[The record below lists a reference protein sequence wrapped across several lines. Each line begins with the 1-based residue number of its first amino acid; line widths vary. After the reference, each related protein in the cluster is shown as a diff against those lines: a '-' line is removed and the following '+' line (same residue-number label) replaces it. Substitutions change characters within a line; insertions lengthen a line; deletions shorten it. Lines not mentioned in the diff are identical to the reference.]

1 MNMGRTEHR
10 GTQHKDPCLCPPSTS
25 HFQGENCTAWWKMG
39 GLPTSYKKHHYHSVM
54 SCVSSVSHVRLS
66 VTVACQALLSM
77 GLSRQEYW
85 SGLPFPPPGVFP
97 TQELNPPL
105 LRLLHC
111 RWNFDPLTRWGS
123 PSFKD
128 TASIFHLEREA
139 YNQYIPRRLITWG
152 SCFLKPIKII
162 QKSVLP
168 TSGLVLIKTH
178 TGF

>member
-1 MNMGRTEHR
+1 MSLSTINQSLSRRELYRLVEDGWFANFIQKASLSFSDE
-10 GTQHKDPCLCPPSTS
+10 LCVFSQSCPTVCDCS
-25 HFQGENCTAWWKMG
+25 
-39 GLPTSYKKHHYHSVM
+39 LPG
-54 SCVSSVSHVRLS
+54 SSVH
-66 VTVACQALLSM
+66 
-77 GLSRQEYW
+77 GIIHW